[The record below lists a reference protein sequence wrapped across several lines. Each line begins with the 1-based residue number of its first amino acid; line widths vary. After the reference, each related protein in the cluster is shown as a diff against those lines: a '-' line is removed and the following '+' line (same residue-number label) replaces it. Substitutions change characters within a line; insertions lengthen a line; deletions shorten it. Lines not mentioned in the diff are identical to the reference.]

1 MLLSSSRRLNRPGT
15 NRSTTAGLNVPE
27 RMESRVLMHGGGFEA
42 NINFQKATPA
52 APTGYFIDAGQVY
65 GDRGNGLAYGWDAD
79 NTASARDRN
88 NALSPDQRYDTVT
101 HMQLYGTRTWEIAV
115 PNG

>member
-1 MLLSSSRRLNRPGT
+1 MSLMYRTRRRNPRRCALESLEPRALLHGT
-15 NRSTTAGLNVPE
+15 
-27 RMESRVLMHGGGFEA
+27 GFEA
-42 NINFQKATPA
+42 GINFQKATPA
-52 APTGYFIDAGQVY
+52 APAGYFIDSGQVF

-88 NALSPDQRYDTVT
+88 NSLSPNQRYDTLT

-115 PNG
+115 PNGSYTV